1 MFNAK
6 LFYFMEDFKLDCIE
20 LFFPKEFKAND
31 PSLVGVLFR
40 LQNKFVKL
48 FELLKLFMA
57 NFMFFLS
64 FGISTCSGY

>member
-40 LQNKFVKL
+40 L
-48 FELLKLFMA
+48 
-57 NFMFFLS
+57 
-64 FGISTCSGY
+64 